1 MGKKCLTC
9 KPSNKTIVNT
19 EKLVPLWY
27 KKMGNYSL
35 LPKSLNCNDKYNPN
49 KNELK
54 SFKPRITDTEVNVE
68 VKKKKDGYTTGQ
80 QCQLK
85 KVKKYFPQKKHI
97 KMKKILV
104 WQNQMKMVM
113 YLLF

>member
-54 SFKPRITDTEVNVE
+54 SFKPRITDTDVNVE
-68 VKKKKDGYTTGQ
+68 VNIGEKKERWVYYWAAMPT
-80 QCQLK
+80 
-85 KVKKYFPQKKHI
+85 QKSE
-97 KMKKILV
+97 KILSAEKAY
-104 WQNQMKMVM
+104 QNEKNSGMAK
-113 YLLF
+113 